1 MVVEENEDSDHASWM
16 YKDLEGAGDGNIFS
30 EVPKKK
36 VDEKIKDVLVE
47 DWWSDDE
54 GDGKDALRS
63 KFVLSDDEDHLDGD
77 GCTEFNEETVMKN
90 IHFEIEMKFTNHA
103 VFRRALIEWSV
114 RGRFDFKYIQNDKK
128 RITAIGE
135 FMHQ

>member
-1 MVVEENEDSDHASWM
+1 MNKTSKGKRPKKEGVSKKTKKEGKKVVVEENEESDHASWM

-30 EVPKKK
+30 EVLKKK

-54 GDGKDALRS
+54 GDEKDALRS

-90 IHFEIEMKFTNHA
+90 IHFEIEMKL
-103 VFRRALIEWSV
+103 LIML
-114 RGRFDFKYIQNDKK
+114 FL
-128 RITAIGE
+128 GE
-135 FMHQ
+135 H